1 MTVEIENGLSI
12 RDLVQK
18 IGDDV
23 NPNIKLKLEE
33 KISSVLG
40 NEILSLNF
48 RCFDEVAA
56 RDSLR
61 LYNSFEVPAIE
72 KDCLSEDI
80 SKITFTSNLTNTKA
94 LSLEKEKLFS

>member
-12 RDLVQK
+12 RDLVKK
-18 IGDDV
+18 ISDDI

-48 RCFDEVAA
+48 RCFDETSA

-61 LYNSFEVPAIE
+61 LYNSFDQFQLL
-72 KDCLSEDI
+72 K
-80 SKITFTSNLTNTKA
+80 KIV
-94 LSLEKEKLFS
+94 